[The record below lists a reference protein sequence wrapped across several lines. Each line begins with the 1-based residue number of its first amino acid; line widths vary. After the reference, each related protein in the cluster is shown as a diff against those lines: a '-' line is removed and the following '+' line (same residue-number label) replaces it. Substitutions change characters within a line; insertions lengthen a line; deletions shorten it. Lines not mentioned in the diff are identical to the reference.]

1 MSAAAVPFGPPSR
14 YTVATVVALPGVGV
28 IGLFAQL
35 AMTRALSSGPTT
47 LLASLQY
54 GAVAF
59 AAIYGV
65 VLWDDRFSPASAAGL
80 ALIVASGIV
89 ALYRVREPVQVEG

>member
-14 YTVATVVALPGVGV
+14 YTVATVVALPGV